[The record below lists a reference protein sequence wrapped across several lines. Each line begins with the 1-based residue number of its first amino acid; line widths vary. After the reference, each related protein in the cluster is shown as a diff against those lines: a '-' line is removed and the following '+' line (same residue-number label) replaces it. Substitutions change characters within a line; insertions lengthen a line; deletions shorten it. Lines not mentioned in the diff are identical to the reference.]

1 MNDEQAKYHVD
12 AWQSQI
18 GLVGDHAHVEGGIHF
33 HALSAPQS
41 LHQIPEPTATFKAR
55 KKELDELTE
64 AIRESSVAISG
75 VRGMGGIGKTALAL
89 KLAQQ
94 LAADCSLCAY
104 KCTIRSSTQKAFNRE
119 TYDWI
124 KSVPAIG

>member
-12 AWQSQI
+12 ARQSQI
-18 GLVGDHAHVEGGIHF
+18 GVMGDHARVDEIHF

-41 LHQIPEPTATFKAR
+41 LHQIPEPTATFKGR

-64 AIRESSVAISG
+64 AIREGGVAISG

-89 KLAQQ
+89 KLTPLLQW
-94 LAADCSLCAY
+94 
-104 KCTIRSSTQKAFNRE
+104 R
-119 TYDWI
+119 
-124 KSVPAIG
+124 